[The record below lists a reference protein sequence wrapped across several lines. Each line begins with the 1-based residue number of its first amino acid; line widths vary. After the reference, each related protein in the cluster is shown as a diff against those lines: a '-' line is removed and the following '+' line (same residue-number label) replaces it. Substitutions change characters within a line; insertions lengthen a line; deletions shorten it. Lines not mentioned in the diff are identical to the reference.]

1 MQDPFY
7 HKEKRRKKARM
18 LDADAW
24 LDSALYEFWH
34 SLGRFYQNVEDFF
47 SRFRTRGIKRL
58 FVELVSDGLSFGAI
72 GSCWPSRCRPSMR

>member
-24 LDSALYEFWH
+24 LDSFMFEFWN
-34 SLGRFYQNVEDFF
+34 SIGRGYQRIEDFF
-47 SRFRTRGIKRL
+47 HGFRLRGIKRL
-58 FVELVSDGLSFGAI
+58 FVEIISDGATFLAI
-72 GSCWPSRCRPSMR
+72 GAVLLLSLIHI

>member
-24 LDSALYEFWH
+24 LDSAIYEFWH
-34 SLGRFYQNVEDFF
+34 SLGRGYQNVEDFF
-47 SRFRTRGIKRL
+47 TRFRSSTPNRMTLKIAMARYAIPIA
-58 FVELVSDGLSFGAI
+58 LST
-72 GSCWPSRCRPSMR
+72 PR